1 MTTRMTT
8 RMHNAPPADL
18 SDPEFQQS
26 LAGTA
31 RAAGALRAVEE
42 LYRAVPAG
50 ALLSGPAGH
59 ALVPAARLSEVPSV
73 CPVALEGSGLTV
85 VGTDSADRAATGNM
99 LSTALA
105 WLRLGLSR
113 GLFDA
118 CVDHLGRRTVHD
130 APLLQQQ
137 LVKGA
142 LADAAT
148 EHTAIE
154 TVLLAP
160 VLDGATLGDLH
171 RQLTGADRTVLR
183 LLGAFGF
190 TAEGPGRAALL
201 SELIADAYACHHH
214 PEPGTEPGTEPGAAL

>member
-1 MTTRMTT
+1 MTRRHDTT
-8 RMHNAPPADL
+8 PADL
-18 SDPEFQQS
+18 ADPEFRQS
-26 LAGTA
+26 LGAAA
-31 RAAGALRAVEE
+31 RASGALSAVEE

-59 ALVPAARLSEVPSV
+59 ALVPAARLSGVPPV
-73 CPVALEGSGLTV
+73 LPVALEGSGLAV
-85 VGTDSADRAATGNM
+85 VRTDACATGEVPPATGDV
-99 LSTALA
+99 LTTALA

-118 CVDHLGRRTVHD
+118 CVDHLGRRTVHH

-137 LVKGA
+137 LIKGA

-160 VLDGATLGDLH
+160 VLDGATLCDLH
-171 RQLTGADRTVLR
+171 RQLTGADRTLLR

-214 PEPGTEPGTEPGAAL
+214 AEPAEPGATL